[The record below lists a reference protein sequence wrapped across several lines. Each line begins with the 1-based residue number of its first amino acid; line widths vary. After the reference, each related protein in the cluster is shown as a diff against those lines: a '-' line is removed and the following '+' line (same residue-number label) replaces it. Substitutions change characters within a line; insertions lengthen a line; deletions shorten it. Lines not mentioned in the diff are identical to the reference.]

1 MKNRYT
7 IITILVLSLF
17 SSCSLGPPASGTVI
31 LMLNGS
37 SNTFVCEKGM
47 SLSPENGLYL
57 YGEQST
63 SGKYFECSL
72 PDVKTAGTYSL
83 TELADK
89 NPDNKISL
97 APMFH
102 ESDVLSYTSNGMNK
116 GTVKVELDGSN
127 ATVTVNC
134 TLRDQAK
141 DSLSITNGQ
150 YIGTYIK

>member
-1 MKNRYT
+1 MKS
-7 IITILVLSLF
+7 IKAFAIVHILTIL
-17 SSCSLGPPASGTVI
+17 SSCNMGPKASGTVI
-31 LMLNGS
+31 LMFKGS
-37 SNTFVCEKGM
+37 SNTFVCKKGM
-47 SLSPENGLYL
+47 SLNPENGLYL

-63 SGKYFECSL
+63 SGKYFECNM
-72 PDVKTAGTYSL
+72 PDIKTAGTYSL
-83 TELADK
+83 TELAAK
-89 NPDNKISL
+89 NPENKISL

-102 ESDVLSYTSNGMNK
+102 ESNELSYTSYSMND
-116 GTVKVELDGSN
+116 GTVTVELDGSN